1 MKELSDIHK
10 KYGIPEDIPI
20 TVFDYASI
28 PTPILIE
35 KISKLKLRLGGNGDE
50 TMEDSLEIN
59 EYNALKEELN
69 RRNREGETV
78 LSLNDDFA
86 SLITQSRVKLIALL
100 QLSGG
105 AHSIRELAYE
115 LGRPEKS
122 VSRDVEILER
132 HGLVDTMEVSD
143 KRGRRREVRV
153 GATKLVLV
161 SESQQG
167 KTEAK

>member
-1 MKELSDIHK
+1 MKELNDIHK
-10 KYGIPEDIPI
+10 KYGIPDDVPI
-20 TVFDYASI
+20 TIFDYVSI
-28 PTPILIE
+28 PTPILVE
-35 KISKLKLRLGGNGDE
+35 KISKLKLRLEDNGDE
-50 TMEDSLEIN
+50 TMEDSFEIN
-59 EYNALKEELN
+59 EYNTLKEELT

-78 LSLNDDFA
+78 LSLNNDLA

-105 AHSIRELAYE
+105 AHSIRELADE

-132 HGLVDTMEVSD
+132 HGLVNTREISD

-161 SESQQG
+161 PESPPG
-167 KTEAK
+167 EIEAK